1 MNAPLRSDAV
11 TGSLASPCVTFRVR
25 QRTEQTF
32 DVLREMSGPDVEPVE
47 EMFVSDPIRGEDEA
61 NAFAYRAA
69 ESFSER
75 YPAFTVNVTPF
86 PRLGRRP
93 EQAYSDFPPE
103 RDPPP
108 RLTRDDCLPKVC
120 SPW

>member
-1 MNAPLRSDAV
+1 MNAPLRSGAV
-11 TGSLASPCVTFRVR
+11 ISSLASPCVTFRVR

-47 EMFVSDPIRGEDEA
+47 EIFVSDPIRGEDEA

-93 EQAYSDFPPE
+93 AQAYAERSDE
-103 RDPPP
+103 ISQGVRDCLEP
-108 RLTRDDCLPKVC
+108 RLPAVG
-120 SPW
+120 SF